1 MLLTK
6 KQLFITLFKGFI
18 MWQTKTFTTQD
29 ELKRFLKRNYG
40 KYQFIQIFVNNAYGV
55 EYRPLRRVY

>member
-1 MLLTK
+1 
-6 KQLFITLFKGFI
+6 